1 MVRDR
6 SETLGVS
13 RAHDGT
19 GLQTRASDVGS
30 PEHRPPRETLDPAG
44 TFDLGPSMDD
54 DVVANPF
61 EEPDEHFLRRQG
73 AAFGTEFE
81 MVS

>member
-6 SETLGVS
+6 YETLGVS
-13 RAHDGT
+13 HAHDGT
-19 GLQTRASDVGS
+19 GLQTRAADVGS
-30 PEHRPPRETLDPAG
+30 PEHRPPRETLNPAG
-44 TFDLGPSMDD
+44 TFDLGLSMDD
-54 DVVANPF
+54 DVMANPF
-61 EEPDEHFLRRQG
+61 EEPDGCFLRRPR

>member
-13 RAHDGT
+13 HAHDRT

-44 TFDLGPSMDD
+44 TFDLGLSMDD
-54 DVVANPF
+54 DVMANPF
-61 EEPDEHFLRRQG
+61 EEPDRYLLRRQR
-73 AAFGTEFE
+73 AAFGTETD
-81 MVS
+81 V